1 MASVSMQ
8 AHSRPALLQFLGSGS
23 EGDALAALLHQ
34 LPLQK
39 SSNTIDSDLSIR
51 TTAPCRTCITL
62 VDKVK
67 GEATEIIEPS
77 GKESKFLSSY
87 AT

>member
-1 MASVSMQ
+1 MQ
-8 AHSRPALLQFLGSGS
+8 ADSRPILVQFLGSGS
-23 EGDALAALLHQ
+23 EGDALAALLRQ

-39 SSNTIDSDLSIR
+39 SSNAIDSDLSIR

-77 GKESKFLSSY
+77 GNVSVCLFSY
-87 AT
+87 AM